1 MAVRP
6 RGVRRDE
13 RRVVGTKYSDDSSEP
28 WHCPLGSTAR
38 APRPSET
45 FDDVAALLPRVQA
58 AQPCAARVGIVR
70 DAQTARGPRQ
80 VRQERVRSVVPRQR
94 PVPGRALPRAAHARR
109 RLRVQRG
116 NPSRARHPDAR
127 HRPAGRPR
135 LPRPRHPLLASPRR
149 RRDARRRHPPRLRLA
164 HPRRRRGRPLPDSR
178 YRAACASPIAPGS
191 SLGGSRV
198 GRASPAGAR
207 AGASPHSRLPAPP
220 SAARETAAND
230 TPPSASVASVSS
242 ASSSGR
248 PSTGRSVARFL
259 RRRQELRLKQRALA
273 DPATDIVDA
282 KAAAKTLAADKENVD
297 PEWSEFASPGA
308 TAKTAA
314 TVETVAEQSFSPLE
328 TYGTV
333 CEDEDGEDA
342 ADDARRRLHRDDV
355 ADPEEEDEEEGF
367 ENHLAAAASRG
378 EERYAAEEEEETEA
392 EACSNRDDAA
402 LTLARETESRLAR
415 LVIPARDPE
424 SDSPPGHRL
433 GAKGHAYAAFAAA
446 LAEYERDEV
455 YQPREPHEPPTP
467 ADTPSPLRTFNPS
480 APAADRYGPPL
491 GASSPP
497 AAAGRDDASSAWD
510 EDEGNG
516 DEIFSL
522 GEEEDLSPFKMVSP
536 SVLK

>member
-1 MAVRP
+1 MSLRFSPESKQPNRALR
-6 RGVRRDE
+6 E
-13 RRVVGTKYSDDSSEP
+13 WESSEMRRQ
-28 WHCPLGSTAR
+28 HEARVKSAKSEYGPLFRANGPSPGARSPAPRTPGVASASNAETRRARATPTRDTAR
-38 APRPSET
+38 P
-45 FDDVAALLPRVQA
+45 
-58 AQPCAARVGIVR
+58 
-70 DAQTARGPRQ
+70 
-80 VRQERVRSVVPRQR
+80 
-94 PVPGRALPRAAHARR
+94 AAHASPAPAT
-109 RLRVQRG
+109 
-116 NPSRARHPDAR
+116 PS
-127 HRPAGRPR
+127 
-135 LPRPRHPLLASPRR
+135 S
-149 RRDARRRHPPRLRLA
+149 
-164 HPRRRRGRPLPDSR
+164 RPLDDAGTPGVDIPHGSGSRIRAAAAVALSPDSR

-207 AGASPHSRLPAPP
+207 TGASPHSRLPAPP
-220 SAARETAAND
+220 SAARETVAND

-282 KAAAKTLAADKENVD
+282 KAAATKTLAADKENVD
-297 PEWSEFASPGA
+297 PEWSEFESPGA

-314 TVETVAEQSFSPLE
+314 TVETVAEHSFSPLE

-333 CEDEDGEDA
+333 CEDEDEEDA
-342 ADDARRRLHRDDV
+342 ADDVRRRLHRDDV

-402 LTLARETESRLAR
+402 LALARETESRLAR

-497 AAAGRDDASSAWD
+497 AAAGDDDASSAWD
-510 EDEGNG
+510 EYEGNG

-536 SVLK
+536 SVLKRAAAAHARSLSLKRGCGLEDLAAEEMEQQEEEVEVGPCELRRYE